1 MKPAET
7 LSEQHT
13 DEPVLEGEGFLVK
26 AYAAK
31 YEPLKHMTIVHFLL
45 FLSMFLCYNLRRVN
59 KKGGVQPKA
68 VFHACRKMKI
78 IKHKQITWIDFE
90 NPGSDDITYLQE
102 NFNIHPLA
110 IEELVTPTYQPKV
123 VQYDN
128 CLFLSIHIP
137 LFDVEHRTTYPGEL
151 DIILTSNHLIT
162 SHRQSIYQLTKFLED
177 LEKSEGKRRLSLE
190 TTPAHLLYSLIE
202 ILLNSCFPRLNHI
215 NQKLDYIETQVFAE
229 KEKEMVFEISV
240 LKRDILNF
248 RRTLKPQRSILESII
263 QKDHPFI
270 PLETK
275 IYFQDLI
282 GTNIRLWN
290 LLESQKETIEAL
302 EATNN
307 SLLSNKLDLTM
318 KVLTIFSAVLLPMTV
333 YSNMLAMSAQI
344 PFGQSPNAFWIHAG
358 LMVLL
363 SIVTITIFRRKKWL

>member
-1 MKPAET
+1 MN
-7 LSEQHT
+7 
-13 DEPVLEGEGFLVK
+13 
-26 AYAAK
+26 
-31 YEPLKHMTIVHFLL
+31 TIVH
-45 FLSMFLCYNLRRVN
+45 
-59 KKGGVQPKA
+59 KE
-68 VFHACRKMKI
+68 
-78 IKHKQITWIDFE
+78 ITWIDFE
-90 NPGSDDITYLQE
+90 DISDSDIQYLQE

-137 LFDVEHRTTYPGEL
+137 LFDIEHRTTYPGEL

-177 LEKSEGKRRLSLE
+177 LEKSEGKRRLYLE
-190 TTPAHLLYSLIE
+190 ATPAHLLYRLIE
-202 ILLNSCFPRLNHI
+202 ILLDSSFPRLNRI
-215 NQKLDYIETQVFAE
+215 SEKLDFIESQVFAE

-333 YSNMLAMSAQI
+333 YSNMLAMSARI
-344 PFGQSPNAFWIHAG
+344 PFGDNPNAFWIHVGFMA
-358 LMVLL
+358 LL
-363 SIVTITIFRRKKWL
+363 SIITMTVFRIKKWL

>member
-1 MKPAET
+1 
-7 LSEQHT
+7 
-13 DEPVLEGEGFLVK
+13 
-26 AYAAK
+26 
-31 YEPLKHMTIVHFLL
+31 
-45 FLSMFLCYNLRRVN
+45 
-59 KKGGVQPKA
+59 
-68 VFHACRKMKI
+68 MKI
-78 IKHKQITWIDFE
+78 IKHKKIVWIDFE
-90 NPGSDDITYLQE
+90 DPQNDDITYLQE

-110 IEELVTPTYQPKV
+110 IEELVTPTYQPKA
-123 VQYDN
+123 VQYDG
-128 CLFLSIHIP
+128 CLFLSVHIP

-151 DIILTSNHLIT
+151 DIILTKDHLIT
-162 SHRQSIYQLTKFLED
+162 SHRQSIYQISQFFES

-190 TTPAHLLYSLIE
+190 TTPAHLLHNLLE

-215 NQKLDYIETQVFAE
+215 HKKIDYIETQVFAE

-248 RRTLKPQRSILESII
+248 RRTIKPQRSILESIT
-263 QKDHPFI
+263 QKTQPFI
-270 PLETK
+270 PEETK

-282 GTNIRLWN
+282 GTNIRIWN
-290 LLESQKETIEAL
+290 ILESQKETIEAL

-344 PFGQSPNAFWIHAG
+344 PFGNSPYAFWIHSG
-358 LMVLL
+358 LMALISL
-363 SIVTITIFRRKKWL
+363 MTILIFRIKKWL

>member
-1 MKPAET
+1 MGKSHRMT
-7 LSEQHT
+7 LSIRYFI
-13 DEPVLEGEGFLVK
+13 G
-26 AYAAK
+26 
-31 YEPLKHMTIVHFLL
+31 I
-45 FLSMFLCYNLRRVN
+45 LR
-59 KKGGVQPKA
+59 KKQMHIIEHK
-68 VFHACRKMKI
+68 KI
-78 IKHKQITWIDFE
+78 IWIDFE
-90 NPGSDDITYLQE
+90 DPQKDDITYLQE

-123 VQYDN
+123 VQYDS

-137 LFDVEHRTTYPGEL
+137 LFDVEHRTTYGGEL
-151 DIILTSNHLIT
+151 DIILTKGHLIT
-162 SHRQSIYQLTKFLED
+162 SHRQSIYQLTKFFED
-177 LEKSEGKRRLSLE
+177 LERSQGKRRTYLE
-190 TTPAHLLYSLIE
+190 ETPAHLLYSLIE
-202 ILLNSCFPRLNHI
+202 ILVNSCFPRLDHI
-215 NQKLDYIETQVFAE
+215 NKKLDFIETQVFAE

-248 RRTLKPQRSILESII
+248 RRTLKPQRSIIESII
-263 QKDHPFI
+263 NKEHPFI
-270 PLETK
+270 PIETK

-290 LLESQKETIEAL
+290 ILESQKETIEAL

-344 PFGQSPNAFWIHAG
+344 PFGHSPYAFWIHTG
-358 LMVLL
+358 FMILL
-363 SIVTITIFRRKKWL
+363 SLFTMTIFKIKKWL